1 MSDDPALFTLT
12 ELAVAIA
19 ARRVTSR
26 AATEAYLA
34 RIAALDG
41 TVAAFVAVDGEGA
54 LRAADAA
61 DAALARGDRIGPLHG
76 VPLAHKDM
84 YYRAGEVT
92 ECGSRV
98 RAGFRPDVT
107 ATVLHRLDAAGAIT
121 LGRLAMV
128 EFAMGPHGYN
138 ENLRQC
144 RNPWNLEHVPCGS
157 SSGSGVAVAARLA
170 AGSLGS
176 DTGGSVRCPAS
187 ANGVTGL
194 LSTWSRVSRHGVMP
208 MSPSLD
214 SVGPLARTAA
224 DCARL
229 LGVIAG
235 ADPRDTTCSTHPVAD
250 YEGGLCHSLAGVR
263 VGIPDGYFDE
273 DVAPDVADRI
283 GAATEVLR
291 SLGAVVVRVPM
302 PDAVQLAADLHPLT
316 MKSEGAANHLAW
328 MRAVPER
335 YSREVR
341 QRLQAGYFISAADYG
356 LSLKVRGRLLRAFA
370 DAVFG
375 RADVLLTPVLPRG
388 APSIAE
394 TTTADGPAYLRMVV
408 SLTRNTKPVNYFGLP
423 AISVPCGFTDAGL
436 PTSFQ
441 LIGQPFAEALL
452 LRLAHQYQGQTD
464 WHARVPAVHG
474 AGPLR

>member
-1 MSDDPALFTLT
+1 VDDPALLSLT
-12 ELAVAIA
+12 DLADAIA
-19 ARRVTSR
+19 ARRVSAR

-34 RIAALDG
+34 RIDALDG
-41 TVAAFVAVDGEGA
+41 TLAAYVAVDRDGA

-61 DAALARGDRIGPLHG
+61 DAAVARGDALGKLHG

-84 YYRAGEVT
+84 YHRAGAVT
-92 ECGSRV
+92 ECGSRI
-98 RAGFRPDVT
+98 RAGHRPAAT
-107 ATVLHRLDAAGAIT
+107 ATVLQRLDAAGAIT

-138 ENLRQC
+138 ANLRQC
-144 RNPWNLEHVPCGS
+144 RNPWNTDHVPCGS

-187 ANGVTGL
+187 ANGVVGL
-194 LSTWSRVSRHGVMP
+194 LPTWSRASRHGVMP

-214 SVGPLARTAA
+214 AVGPLARTAK

-235 ADPRDTTCSTHPVAD
+235 HDPRDATSSRHAVPD
-250 YEGGLCHSLAGVR
+250 YEGALARPLAGVR
-263 VGIPDGYFDE
+263 IGLPENYFADG
-273 DVAPDVADRI
+273 VAPEVADAV
-283 GAATEVLR
+283 AAALEDLR
-291 SLGAVVVRVPM
+291 GLGAVPVPVAV
-302 PDAVQLAADLHPLT
+302 PEAVQLAADLHPLV
-316 MKSEGAANHLAW
+316 MKSEGAANHHLR
-328 MRAVPER
+328 MRDRPDD

-341 QRLQAGYFISAADYG
+341 QRLQAGYFSPACDYVEA
-356 LSLKVRGRLLRAFA
+356 LKLRGTLLRAFA
-370 DAVFG
+370 EAVFTK
-375 RADVLLTPVLPRG
+375 ADVLLTPVLPNA
-388 APSIAE
+388 APTIAE

-423 AISVPCGFTDAGL
+423 AISVPCGFTAAGL

-441 LIGQPFAEALL
+441 LIGRPFSEPLL
-452 LRLAHQYQGQTD
+452 LRLAHQYQGRTE
-464 WHARVPAVHG
+464 WHTRVPN
-474 AGPLR
+474 P

>member
-1 MSDDPALFTLT
+1 MTVTDDPALLSLT
-12 ELAVAIA
+12 ELADGIA
-19 ARRVTSR
+19 ARRVTAR

-34 RIAALDG
+34 RIAALDPV
-41 TVAAFVAVDGEGA
+41 VAAFVAVDGEGA
-54 LRAADAA
+54 LRAAEAA
-61 DAALARGDRIGPLHG
+61 DAAVARGDRLGPLHG

-84 YYRAGEVT
+84 YYRAGELT

-98 RAGFRPDVT
+98 RAGFRPDTT
-107 ATVLHRLDAAGAIT
+107 ATVLKRLDDAGAIT

-144 RNPWNLEHVPCGS
+144 RNPWRLDHVPCGS

-187 ANGVTGL
+187 ANGVVGL
-194 LSTWSRVSRHGVMP
+194 LPTWSRVSRHGAMP

-235 ADPRDTTCSTHPVAD
+235 ADPLDTTSSFRAVPDYAAGLSRPV
-250 YEGGLCHSLAGVR
+250 AGVR
-263 VGIPDGYFDE
+263 VGIPENYFDE
-273 DVAPDVADRI
+273 GVGPEVAERVA
-283 GAATEVLR
+283 AAVVELR
-291 SLGAVVVRVPM
+291 GLGASIVRVTVPE
-302 PDAVQLAADLHPLT
+302 AVQLAADLHPLM
-316 MKSEGAANHLAW
+316 MKSEGAANHQAT
-328 MRAVPER
+328 MRAAPER

-341 QRLQAGYFISAADYG
+341 QRLQAGYFIPAADYVQAQ
-356 LSLKVRGRLLRAFA
+356 KVRGRLLRDFA
-370 DAVFG
+370 EAVFA
-375 RADVLLTPVLPRG
+375 RADVLLTPVLPRA
-388 APSIAE
+388 APTIAE
-394 TTTADGPAYLRMVV
+394 TMTADGPSYLAMVV
-408 SLTRNTKPVNYFGLP
+408 SLTRNTKPVNFLGLP
-423 AISVPCGFTDAGL
+423 AISVPCGFTTAGL

-441 LIGQPFAEALL
+441 LIGRPFAEALL
-452 LRLAHQYQGQTD
+452 LRLAHGYQSRTA
-464 WHARVPAVHG
+464 WHRIVPQG
-474 AGPLR
+474 

>member
-1 MSDDPALFTLT
+1 MSDDPALLTLT
-12 ELAVAIA
+12 DLADAIA

-34 RIAALDG
+34 RIDALDG
-41 TVAAFVAVDGEGA
+41 TVAAYVAVDAEGA
-54 LRAADAA
+54 MRAADAA
-61 DAALARGDRIGPLHG
+61 DAAVARGDRLGPLHG

-84 YYRAGEVT
+84 YYRAGEPT

-98 RAGFRPDVT
+98 REGFRPSFT
-107 ATVLHRLDAAGAIT
+107 ATVLQRLDAAGAIT

-144 RNPWNLEHVPCGS
+144 RNPWNLDHVPCGS

-194 LSTWSRVSRHGVMP
+194 LPTWSRVSRYGVMP

-235 ADPRDTTCSTHPVAD
+235 HDPLDATCSLHAVAG
-250 YEGGLCHSLAGVR
+250 YEAGLSRPLGGVR

-273 DVAPDVADRI
+273 GVAADVADRI
-283 GAATEVLR
+283 GAATEILR
-291 SLGAVVVRVPM
+291 ALGASVVPVPV
-302 PDAVQLAADLHPLT
+302 PDAVQLAADLHPLM
-316 MKSEGAANHLAW
+316 MKSEGAANHQAW
-328 MRAVPER
+328 MRSVPDK

-341 QRLQAGYFISAADYG
+341 QRLQAGYFIPASDYVQ
-356 LSLKVRGRLLRAFA
+356 SQKVRGPLLRALA
-370 DAVFG
+370 DAVFS

-388 APSIAE
+388 APTIAE
-394 TTTADGPAYLRMVV
+394 TTTADGPSYLQMVV

-441 LIGQPFAEALL
+441 LIGRPFAEALL
-452 LRLAHQYQGQTD
+452 LRVAHQYQGRTD
-464 WHARVPAVHG
+464 WHARVPLFA
-474 AGPLR
+474 AG